1 MYSSLAKFIGFRYA
15 RSRKQNG
22 FIRFISASSVVG
34 IALGTCVLIWVL
46 SVMNGFERELK
57 QRLLSVIPHI
67 EYTSV
72 EASGIDD
79 WQSLKTQIMQSSDEV
94 EGVAPFITLG
104 ALIQNGAELK
114 PVEIRG
120 IDWQAELSVSSLSQY
135 VTDDVQNAFRQQNG
149 LLLGQGLANELS
161 LEVGDWVEIL
171 VPQLD
176 SGSRIKPPK
185 LTRLPLIG
193 VFQSNGQLDHLL
205 GYVQLNQAA
214 EMSGWQNGV
223 QGVRLKVDDV
233 FNAPRIARQI
243 GFTLPVYVYIQD
255 WTHQFGH
262 IYHDIQLVRS
272 VMYIV
277 LTLVIAVACF
287 NIVSTLVMAVNE
299 KRGDIAIY
307 KTMGMRNQQIVQIF
321 VFQGILSGVTGTLIG
336 SAVGV
341 VGGLYL
347 GNIFAFIE
355 QLIGSK
361 FLSGDIYFIDF
372 LPTELVWSDV
382 ALTIGV
388 ALLLSIISTIYP
400 AVKASKVEPA
410 KVVGHFS

>member
-1 MYSSLAKFIGFRYA
+1 MFSSLAKFIGFRYA

-34 IALGTCVLIWVL
+34 IALGVCVLIWVL

-57 QRLLSVIPHI
+57 TRLLSVIPHV
-67 EYTSV
+67 EYTAV
-72 EASGIDD
+72 DNTGIND
-79 WQSLKTQIMQSSDEV
+79 WQALKKQIMQTSEQV
-94 EGVAPFITLG
+94 EAVAPFITLG

-120 IDWQAELSVSSLSQY
+120 IDWQAEKAVSSLTDY
-135 VTDDVQNAFRQQNG
+135 VSPETALAFQQQDG
-149 LLLGQGLANELS
+149 LILGSALADSLS
-161 LEVGDWVEIL
+161 LKTGDWVEIL

-176 SGSRIKPPK
+176 SGTRIKPPK
-185 LTRLPLIG
+185 LTRIPLVG
-193 VFQSNGQLDHLL
+193 VFKSNGQLDHLL
-205 GYVQLNQAA
+205 GYVHLSQAA
-214 EMSGWQNGV
+214 EMSGWRDGV
-223 QGVRLKVDDV
+223 QGIRLKIDDV
-233 FNAPRIARQI
+233 FNAPTLARQI

-307 KTMGMRNQQIVQIF
+307 KTMGMPNHKIVQIF
-321 VFQGILSGVTGTLIG
+321 IFQGLISGVTGTLFGCVFGIFG
-336 SAVGV
+336 A
-341 VGGLYL
+341 LYL
-347 GNIFAFIE
+347 GKIFAAIE
-355 QLIGSK
+355 SVLGSK

-372 LPTELVWSDV
+372 LPTQLIWTDV
-382 ALTIGV
+382 ILTLAV
-388 ALLLSIISTIYP
+388 ALLLSIVSTIYP
-400 AVKASKVEPA
+400 AIKASKVEPA
-410 KVVGHFS
+410 RVIGHP